1 MSLLLQGYRRANH
14 RDTLEVPLFR
24 KEKGIAARVSPDIL
38 RVILLGVEILPDIGR
53 VDVLVT
59 LVPPPI
65 DHLRDRGVVRR
76 PFEFGKTRRA
86 ANASCAWSGSR
97 RLCWRSFG
105 AVVEEE
111 LVVRTQGLVDDE
123 EIELIMLDG
132 Y

>member
-1 MSLLLQGYRRANH
+1 MQGYRHANQ
-14 RDTLEVPLFR
+14 RDTLGAPLFR

-38 RVILLGVEILPDIGR
+38 RVILLGVEILPNIGR
-53 VDVLVT
+53 VDVLIT
-59 LVPPPI
+59 LVPPPVN
-65 DHLRDRGVVRR
+65 HLRDGGVIRR
-76 PFEFGKTRRA
+76 PFEFRKTRRA

-111 LVVRTQGLVDDE
+111 LVVCAQGFVDDE
-123 EIELIMLDG
+123 EIELIMLDR